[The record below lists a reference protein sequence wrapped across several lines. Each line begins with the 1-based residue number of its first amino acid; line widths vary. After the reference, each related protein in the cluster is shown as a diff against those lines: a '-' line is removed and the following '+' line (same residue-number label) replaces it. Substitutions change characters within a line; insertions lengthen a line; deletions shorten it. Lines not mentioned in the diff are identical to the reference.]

1 MENLLKWHKRTGITV
16 SLVLVF
22 LVFTGIFLQHSNDL
36 SLDKSYL
43 ASQQLLKI
51 YGIESQSV
59 TAFKTKNH
67 WVSFANGSTYLDKQ
81 FLDYVDAIELTGAVE
96 VKGKIILASASEI
109 YITESNGRL
118 IDELYI
124 TDYVTDAIQGLS
136 MNNKGEVIIF
146 GSNENWLL
154 NKDFLKISKYKDS
167 PAKVVSAKN
176 IDDDLESY
184 IQEDSVKRIITWE
197 RFMQDLHS
205 GRFFGQVGVYFIDII
220 SVLLLILAIT
230 GIVLWSRS
238 SS

>member
-16 SLVLVF
+16 SLVIVV